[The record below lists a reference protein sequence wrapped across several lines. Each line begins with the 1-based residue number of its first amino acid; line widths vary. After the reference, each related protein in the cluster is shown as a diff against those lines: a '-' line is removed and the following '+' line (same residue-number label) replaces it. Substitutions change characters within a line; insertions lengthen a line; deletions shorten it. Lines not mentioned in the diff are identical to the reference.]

1 MKTIRMKAFVILDAT
16 LPPIDWGYLPAEGW
30 GRSPPAPRTTPGNTN
45 ATA

>member
-16 LPPIDWGYLPAEGW
+16 LPPIDWG
-30 GRSPPAPRTTPGNTN
+30 RSPPTPRTTPGNTN

>member
-30 GRSPPAPRTTPGNTN
+30 GRSPPTPRTTPGNTN